1 MHKKKLAKA
10 LATLLLLTTLSI
22 AFVLVP
28 TASFDPN
35 SDSVDTT
42 GSYSTQYVIIQLHDP
57 PLATYQ
63 GGVSGL
69 AATQAAPGQRLDV
82 NSPASQAY
90 LNYLNGQ
97 HNQFKGWLQN
107 NNPHVQ
113 LVREFSI
120 LFNGIAVKLNN
131 AHIPDVA
138 KGPGAAAVTPEVIYH
153 PDMDVSPFLIGL
165 TSGIVPTGVD
175 QGLWLALGGHAN
187 AGAGM
192 KIGIIDTGIDQ
203 THPFLTDATLTPP
216 AGFPKCDALDSS
228 TGTPDQNCF
237 NVSNKVIVARVFQTA
252 TRFTA
257 TAAQDHGTHVS
268 GIAAGVYG
276 TSAPNIDGHQLS
288 GVAPKAFLGNY
299 NVFPDSVTSASSHDI
314 MDAVQAAFL
323 DGMDVVNLS
332 LGGTARPHDD
342 LVSALN
348 NAAAAGMIAAVAAGN
363 SGPGA
368 GTIQSPGIAEGVITA
383 GATTNPHFVGI
394 SVSTISLGTFGGALG
409 SFANFVP
416 PITATYTTVTTA
428 LPNLGDGCNTITTTL
443 TGEIALILRGGC
455 TFSTKIRN
463 AQTAGAIGVLV
474 INSQPGDPVAMGQ
487 DGTPL
492 QPTIPAVM
500 VSNAKGTAMGATG
513 TVTVDGTILTE
524 FFTDGPSADLIAGFS
539 SRGPTVFPTINLKP
553 DVTAPGVNVYSSIP
567 GGFAFFQGTS
577 MATPHVAGAAALVKQ
592 LHPSWSPEQVKSALI
607 SSAKRPS
614 TLVNRSVLAIG
625 GGRIDLNA
633 VVSVSATFDPASIT
647 FGSVPTNADFTR
659 TLTVTIT
666 SVSTSTVTYTLSTAA
681 VRLISA
687 NSKDGITTQITLTL
701 STTSITLSP
710 GDTTSFTLTLQSV
723 EDTLVHF
730 YQSEIDLTGGAI
742 ALHIPIFFEVSTPGV
757 PSTP

>member
-1 MHKKKLAKA
+1 MRELKAVRA
-10 LATLLLLTTLSI
+10 LAILLLLTTLSI
-22 AFVLVP
+22 AFVLIP
-28 TASFDPN
+28 AASFDPN
-35 SDSVDTT
+35 SDSVDST

-63 GGVSGL
+63 GGIPGL
-69 AATQAAPGQRLDV
+69 APTEATPGQRLDV

-97 HNQFKGWLQN
+97 HTQFKGWLQN

-113 LVREFSI
+113 VVREFSI
-120 LFNGIAVKLNN
+120 LFNGIAIKLND
-131 AHIPDVA
+131 AHIADVA
-138 KGPGAAAVTPEVIYH
+138 RGPGADAVTPEVIYH

-175 QGLWLALGGHAN
+175 MGLWAALGGHAN

-203 THPFLTDATLTPP
+203 THPFLTDASLTPP

-252 TRFTA
+252 TTFTA
-257 TAAQDHGTHVS
+257 TAVQAHGTHVS

-299 NVFPDSVTSASSHDI
+299 NVFPDSVTSATSHDI

-368 GTIQSPGIAEGVITA
+368 GTIDSPGIAQGVITA

-394 SVSTISLGTFGGALG
+394 SVSTVALGTFGGALG
-409 SFANFVP
+409 QFANFVP
-416 PITATYTTVTTA
+416 PITATYTTTSPANSCTA
-428 LPNLGDGCNTITTTL
+428 ISTNL
-443 TGEIALILRGGC
+443 TGDIALIARGGC

-463 AQTAGAIGVLV
+463 AQTAGAVGVLV
-474 INSQPGDPVAMGQ
+474 YNNQPGDPVAMAQ
-487 DGTPL
+487 DGTPS

-500 VSNAKGTAMGATG
+500 ISQSKGLAMGATG
-513 TVTVDGTILTE
+513 TVTVDGTTRTE

-539 SRGPTVFPTINLKP
+539 SRGPTVFPTLNLKP

-577 MATPHVAGAAALVKQ
+577 MATPHVAGAAALIKQ
-592 LHPSWSPEQVKSALI
+592 LHPDWSPEQVKSALI

-633 VVSVSATFDPASIT
+633 VVSVSATFDPASLT
-647 FGSVPTNADFTR
+647 FGSIPTDTGFTR
-659 TLTVTIT
+659 TITVTMI
-666 SVSTSTVTYTLSTAA
+666 SVSTSTFTYTLSTAP
-681 VRLISA
+681 VQFISA
-687 NSKDGITTQITLTL
+687 NSRDGTTSQITLTM
-701 STTSITLSP
+701 STTSITLNP

-723 EDTLVHF
+723 QDTTVHF

-742 ALHIPIFFEVSTPGV
+742 TLHIPIFIEVSTPGT